1 MLWAS
6 VATVL
11 LVGWSYPAQAIGTYS
26 IVGGRVLRPNR
37 DYHVVVSTH
46 GTKDPVQFN
55 VEVGGKQD
63 AGGGLIL
70 NRQLADLQPDST
82 QVLKFQIGDLGP
94 GLYNLTVT
102 GSGGLTFTNT
112 TPLEYVHKSYSV
124 FIQTDRSIYKPGDL
138 VQFRVVVVNPQLR
151 PSVTGAIDVFIK
163 DGAGN
168 LVKQWRRVFTNK
180 GVWTG
185 ELLLAEEPVL
195 GNWNITVDVLG
206 QTTSRAFEVA
216 YYVLPKFEVNVKLP
230 AYATYDQKQITATVT
245 AKYTYGR
252 PVKGEITLQVTP
264 TYKYGYLQA
273 PYDDP
278 IRVVKQ
284 MKGKADIIVDLESDL
299 RLKGDY
305 ARELEITAYVQEEL
319 TGRVQNASNHVT
331 VYRYPYTMSL
341 VRTSDSFK
349 PGLKYTAF
357 LKVSY
362 QDDTPVTSGE
372 VTIRHTF
379 TRDVEKFEETVYTI
393 PENGIVTLEFTP
405 PLDDDVVS
413 LALEAQYL
421 ELTQWLGDII
431 RAQSPTNAFLQA
443 TLLTQNVHVGGEVLI
458 GLNATQPMVHFVYE
472 VLGRGDV
479 IFAQTL
485 QAHKGTT
492 HEFRFLATSAMAPR
506 ARLVVYYV
514 KDDGEIVADSLHF
527 AVTGAI
533 QNEVTVDVS
542 PGTVDVGGDVAIKV
556 TTKPNAFVGVLAVDQ
571 RSLIL
576 GTHNHFTHDDIIEE
590 LETYDPG
597 RANLEGPWHSLA
609 RRKRALFNWHGTTTA
624 NDVFQNAGVVVLT
637 NGLVHDYN
645 PFLSRFIPAGDGPV
659 DGSQFDPFDRPNA
672 INASF
677 GREFAPVGVSTLR
690 PDLGPGVAYRAPTRP
705 PLAGPYAFSFLPPPP
720 DSRPRLY
727 LHEAVPPTWLFKN
740 TQTKFNGVV
749 TLREKAPDAITS
761 YIVSAFAVDDLFGL
775 GVSQR
780 SAKLQV
786 FRPFFASLHLPENGV
801 QRGEA
806 VAVEMIIFNYEESD
820 IIAGVTLDN
829 TGDFLFADFANE
841 IEESSPSSSKTREV
855 SVPSG
860 SGAPVSFMIV
870 PQVLGNIEIK
880 VTASSGSA
888 VDVVSKHLLV
898 KPEGSRVTVNK
909 PVLLDLR
916 SKPSFSTTINVTMP
930 PNIVNDSRAIA
941 VSVIGDILG
950 PAVTNLESL
959 LELPT
964 GCGEQNM
971 AKMVSNIVLMEYL
984 KNKNQ
989 LSEAMQG
996 RAKRHLE
1003 TGYQQQLSFRH
1014 ADGSFSAF
1022 GSRDDSGSTWL
1033 TAFVAKSL
1041 SDASRHIDIE
1051 REIIDVAVEWLVD
1064 HQEVDGSFKEV
1075 GTINNEAIQGGASQG
1090 IPLTAFVLI
1099 AMMNTQNPPNAKT
1112 RNVINRAV
1120 DFLATN
1126 LEVVDDVYSLAITT
1140 YALHLADHPLR
1151 DSAFYKMEAKAQVL
1165 DEMKWWWSGPLM
1177 KTIETSR
1184 ESRPLDVEATSYAL
1198 LTYILRG
1205 LTRDAL
1211 PVMEWLVKQR
1221 NQHGGFQSTQ
1231 DTVVGMTA
1239 LAALAAKL
1247 STSDPQVNIQ
1257 LIYGARGKNLQITRD
1272 NTMLLQRLELPGDT
1286 ESIKLSASGSGVAV
1300 LQVTYHYNVHV
1311 TAPKPSFSLDPQLD
1325 TETDSNRLRLT
1336 SCLGYTGG
1344 NASNMA
1350 VMDVSLPSGYIV
1362 DNDLIPGLYDY
1373 TGVKLV
1379 EKKADD
1385 SGVLVY
1391 FDQLTAAEVCPTV
1404 AAYRV
1409 NKVAFQKPS
1418 AVVVYDYYD
1427 TTRRARRFYK
1437 ALPATLCDICDLDD
1451 CDPGQC
1457 QEQIIELNR
1466 QQQDPEDVFQPATI
1480 TEISVA
1486 SSIPSGSIIISG
1498 MLTLLLL
1505 LGQRH

>member
-645 PFLSRFIPAGDGPV
+645 PFLFYRMAIDDPRDLRAMESKVEPA
-659 DGSQFDPFDRPNA
+659 
-672 INASF
+672 
-677 GREFAPVGVSTLR
+677 T
-690 PDLGPGVAYRAPTRP
+690 LGPLQPAARTKFPETWVFTSA
-705 PLAGPYAFSFLPPPP
+705 
-720 DSRPRLY
+720 DSG
-727 LHEAVPPTWLFKN
+727 
-740 TQTKFNGVV
+740 FNGVV

>member
-1 MLWAS
+1 MLWALS
-6 VATVL
+6 AIVL
-11 LVGWSYPAQAIGTYS
+11 LAGWAALAEGQGTYS
-26 IVGGRVLRPNR
+26 VVGGRVLRPNR

-46 GTKDPVQFN
+46 GTEDPVQVN

-63 AGGGLIL
+63 AGGVIL
-70 NRQLADLQPDST
+70 NRQIADLQPDST
-82 QVLKFQIGDLGP
+82 QVLKFQIGDIGP
-94 GLYNLTVT
+94 GLYNLTVS
-102 GSGGLTFTNT
+102 GSGGLSFTNT
-112 TPLEYVHKSYSV
+112 TALEYVHKSYSV
-124 FIQTDRSIYKPGDL
+124 FIQTDKSIYKPGDVL
-138 VQFRVVVVNPQLR
+138 QFRVIVVNPHLR

-168 LVKQWRRVFTNK
+168 QVKQWRRVFTNK
-180 GVWTG
+180 GVWSG
-185 ELLLAEEPVL
+185 ELQLAEEPVL
-195 GNWNITVDVLG
+195 GFWNITVDVLG
-206 QTTSRAFEVA
+206 QTTWRGFEVA
-216 YYVLPKFEVNVKLP
+216 YYVLPKFEVTVHLP
-230 AYATYDQKQITATVT
+230 DYATFDQKTVIATVA

-252 PVKGEITLQVTP
+252 PVKGEVTLQVTP

-284 MKGKADIIVDLESDL
+284 MKGKTDITIDLDSDL
-299 RLKGDY
+299 RLKGDF

-319 TGRVQNASNHVT
+319 TERVQNATNRVT
-331 VYRYPYTMSL
+331 VYRFPYSL
-341 VRTSDSFK
+341 SLIRTSDSFK

-372 VTIRHTF
+372 VTVRHTF
-379 TRDVEKFEETVYTI
+379 TRDADGFTETVYAI
-393 PENGIVTLEFTP
+393 PPNGIITLEFTP
-405 PLDDDVVS
+405 PLEENVVS
-413 LALEAQYL
+413 LALEARYL
-421 ELTQWLGDII
+421 ELTQWLGEII

-443 TLLTQNVHVGGEVLI
+443 TLLTQNPKVGDEIIV
-458 GLNATQPMVHFVYE
+458 GLNATQPLVYFVYQ
-472 VLGRGDV
+472 VIGRGD
-479 IFAQTL
+479 ILFAQTL

-492 HEFRFLATSAMAPR
+492 HTFRFLATSAMAPR

-527 AVTGAI
+527 AVSGAI
-533 QNEVTVDVS
+533 QNEVSVSVS
-542 PGTVDVGGDVAIKV
+542 PGTVDVGGDVSITV

-576 GTHNHFTHDDIIEE
+576 GTQNHLSQKDVIEE

-597 RANLEGPWHSLA
+597 RRNLEGPWYSIS
-609 RRKRALFNWHGTTTA
+609 RRKRSLFNWHGTTTA
-624 NDVFQNAGVVVLT
+624 GDVFQNAGVVVLT
-637 NGLVHDYN
+637 NGLVHDFN
-645 PFLSRFIPAGDGPV
+645 PYLARTFPVGEGPI
-659 DGSQFDPFDRPNA
+659 DGSEWNPYQQQAA
-672 INASF
+672 INGSF
-677 GREFAPVGVSTLR
+677 GRIFAPVGASTVR
-690 PDLGPGVAYRAPTRP
+690 PDLGPGVAYQAPTRP

-727 LHEAVPPTWLFKN
+727 LHEAVPPTWLFRD
-740 TQTKFNGVV
+740 TQTKFNGIV

-761 YIVSAFAVDDLFGL
+761 YIVSAFALDDFYGL
-775 GVSQR
+775 GVSQQ
-780 SAKLQV
+780 SAKLQI
-786 FRPFFASLHLPENGV
+786 FRPFFVSINLPATGV
-801 QRGEA
+801 KRKEA
-806 VAVEMIIFNYEESD
+806 VAVEMIVFNYGDSD
-820 IIAGVTLDN
+820 VTADVTLEN
-829 TGDFLFADFANE
+829 NGDFLFADFANE
-841 IEESSPSSSKTREV
+841 IDQGSPSGSKTRQVRV
-855 SVPSG
+855 SSG
-860 SGAPVSFMIV
+860 SGAPVSFMII
-870 PQVLGNIEIK
+870 PKKLGNIDIK
-880 VTASSGSA
+880 ATASSGSA
-888 VDVVSKHLLV
+888 VDIVSKQLLV

-909 PVLLDLR
+909 AMLLDLR
-916 SKPSFSTTINVTMP
+916 SKPSVSTNISISVP
-930 PNIVNDSRAIA
+930 PNIVNDSRAIQLTL
-941 VSVIGDILG
+941 IGDLLG
-950 PAVTNLESL
+950 PAVTNLEGL

-971 AKMVSNIVLMEYL
+971 AKMVPNIVLMEYL

-1014 ADGSFSAF
+1014 PDGSFSAF
-1022 GSRDDSGSTWL
+1022 GSRDKSGSTWL

-1041 SDASRHIDIE
+1041 AETSRHIDVDADVINKAIE
-1051 REIIDVAVEWLVD
+1051 WVTQ
-1064 HQEVDGSFKEV
+1064 HQEVDGSFREV
-1075 GTINNEAIQGGASQG
+1075 GAVNSVVIQGGASQG

-1099 AMMNTQNPPNAKT
+1099 AILGTQTPPDAKM

-1126 LEVVDDVYSLAITT
+1126 LESVEDVYSLAITT
-1140 YALHLADHPLR
+1140 YALHLANNPLR
-1151 DSAFYKMEAKAQVL
+1151 DSAFYKLEGKAEVK
-1165 DEMKWWWSGPLM
+1165 DEQKWWWSGPLQR
-1177 KTIETSR
+1177 TLETR
-1184 ESRPLDVEATSYAL
+1184 LDSRPLDVEATSYAL

-1239 LAALAAKL
+1239 LAALAGKL
-1247 STSDPQVNIQ
+1247 ATSDPQVNIQ
-1257 LIYGARGKNLQITRD
+1257 IIYGARGKNLQINRD
-1272 NTMLLQRLELPGDT
+1272 NTMLLQRIEIPSDT
-1286 ESIKLSASGSGVAV
+1286 DSIKVSASGSGVAV
-1300 LQVTYHYNVHV
+1300 MQVTYHYNVHV

-1325 TETDSNRLRLT
+1325 TTTDANRLRLT

-1344 NASNMA
+1344 NNSNMA
-1350 VMDVSLPSGYIV
+1350 VMDVSLPSGYII

-1373 TGVKLV
+1373 TNVKLV
-1379 EKKADD
+1379 EKKEDN

-1391 FDQLTAAEVCPTV
+1391 FDHLSEVEVCPTV

-1409 NKVAFQKPS
+1409 NKVAFQQPTP
-1418 AVVVYDYYD
+1418 VVVYDYYD
-1427 TTRRARRFYK
+1427 TSRQARQFYR

-1466 QQQDPEDVFQPATI
+1466 QQQDPEDLELPATI
-1480 TEISVA
+1480 TEIDGASVCAPA
-1486 SSIPSGSIIISG
+1486 SVYTIA
-1498 MLTLLLL
+1498 LLLFVAVL
-1505 LGQRH
+1505 LPNH